1 MSIIGSRFVAEPEIG
16 HADRYSVGHVYGR
29 LSYHHC
35 DNGLAA
41 GSVIALARAGSPL
54 DYRQGFFRL
63 LSLIWLESLVSQ
75 LQRHLAEIPTL
86 QSVSPSVLA
95 RCRSDHQNPTRSSE
109 LIVVSE
115 PICPTPSW
123 PKAAKSLAPWVA
135 KLLRIAAVSFSI
147 LYPANFSNATER
159 TTAVFAH
166 REGTREKLLLFQEA
180 LI

>member
-1 MSIIGSRFVAEPEIG
+1 LSIIGSRFVAEPEIG
-16 HADRYSVGHVYGR
+16 QADRYSVGHVYGR
-29 LSYHHC
+29 LSYYHC

-95 RCRSDHQNPTRSSE
+95 G
-109 LIVVSE
+109 
-115 PICPTPSW
+115 
-123 PKAAKSLAPWVA
+123 AAAII
-135 KLLRIAAVSFSI
+135 RIPQGRQS
-147 LYPANFSNATER
+147 
-159 TTAVFAH
+159 
-166 REGTREKLLLFQEA
+166 
-180 LI
+180 